1 MALKKHCK
9 SHKLPFWI
17 LWTKNFCMTMQ
28 YVLQSTQLMEC
39 GMNARLRRSWRLMR
53 QKLLRVQICG
63 VALLGLELNL
73 SSLIISKLCR
83 LTTFESLPIKSNWMF
98 GRSYKRRG
106 WGQHKLKMG
115 RKLVSLS
122 FLSICELQRLTLINQ
137 RNKSVR
143 RWRRWSICIRPRSK
157 SRITNCGRM
166 SGWVFRRRRHTLQFL
181 NLQTI

>member
-17 LWTKNFCMTMQ
+17 QLTRNFCMTMQ
-28 YVLQSTQLMEC
+28 FVLQYTQLMEC

-98 GRSYKRRG
+98 GRSNKRRG
-106 WGQHKLKMG
+106 WGKHKLKMG

-143 RWRRWSICIRPRSK
+143 RWRHWSICIRLRSK

-166 SGWVFRRRRHTLQFL
+166 SGWVFKRRRHTLQFL